1 MYNYENVRL
10 NVELY
15 QCSMLPQKKKLHMKL
30 KRINVFRIPNID
42 LIIHID
48 MELGRMKFK
57 QIFQKSQLSFCLPT
71 EINFVPEENVI
82 FGLYVWG
89 A

>member
-1 MYNYENVRL
+1 
-10 NVELY
+10 
-15 QCSMLPQKKKLHMKL
+15 MLPQKKTAHEAKT
-30 KRINVFRIPNID
+30 FRIPNID

-48 MELGRMKFK
+48 MELGRTKFK

-82 FGLYVWG
+82 FGLRLERVVDSIR
-89 A
+89 